1 MRRLQPT
8 LQVMCLA
15 LVIMTSSSLTMAE
28 ATHSVI
34 APPSCSNNQG
44 ELVSFIS
51 RSGLQGQV
59 AAGMANRDIDGN
71 PVIYRMNYDKATPAF
86 QRFVDFHECAHH
98 QVGHIDQPHPP
109 RNSFEHLMN
118 ESIADC
124 VAILRVREEANETYA
139 AVIEGLKTAMTRVGF
154 PTISTDSRISNISNC
169 YDNYGSSAEFIE
181 GVLNQSGANESP
193 RSGN

>member
-8 LQVMCLA
+8 YQVMCLS
-15 LVIMTSSSLTMAE
+15 LVIMTSSSLAMAE
-28 ATHSVI
+28 ATRSVI

-44 ELVSFIS
+44 EPVSFIS

-59 AAGMANRDIDGN
+59 AAGMAKRDTDGN

-139 AVIEGLKTAMTRVGF
+139 AVIDGLKTAMTRVGF
-154 PTISTDSRISNISNC
+154 PTTSTDSRLSNITNC

-181 GVLNQSGANESP
+181 GVLNQSGANEST
-193 RSGN
+193 RSRN

>member
-1 MRRLQPT
+1 
-8 LQVMCLA
+8 MCLS

-28 ATHSVI
+28 ATYSVVT
-34 APPSCSNNQG
+34 PPSCTNNQG
-44 ELVSFIS
+44 EPVSFIS
-51 RSGLQGQV
+51 RSGLQGEV
-59 AAGMANRDIDGN
+59 AAGMANRDTDGN

-139 AVIEGLKTAMTRVGF
+139 AVIDGLKTAMTRVGF
-154 PTISTDSRISNISNC
+154 PKISTDSRISNVTNC
-169 YDNYGSSAEFIE
+169 YENYGSSDEFIE
-181 GVLNQSGANESP
+181 GVLNQSKAN
-193 RSGN
+193 